1 MVINA
6 HTRARDPA
14 RDRRGQRRWDRGG
27 EIAMRWTA
35 DKRTGRLL
43 GCQLV
48 GHRDAQVAARIDVP
62 AAALHAGWTIDR
74 INDLDLSYTPPFG
87 SPWDALQVGAQVWQ
101 NVANAVRPG
110 RAIARG
116 GLRRRRP

>member
-1 MVINA
+1 MRILGHVIRLA
-6 HTRARDPA
+6 IVGGSDAGIAAARSRCAGPPTRGRDGCWA
-14 RDRRGQRRWDRGG
+14 ASSSG
-27 EIAMRWTA
+27 
-35 DKRTGRLL
+35 TGT
-43 GCQLV
+43 
-48 GHRDAQVAARIDVP
+48 QVAARIDVP